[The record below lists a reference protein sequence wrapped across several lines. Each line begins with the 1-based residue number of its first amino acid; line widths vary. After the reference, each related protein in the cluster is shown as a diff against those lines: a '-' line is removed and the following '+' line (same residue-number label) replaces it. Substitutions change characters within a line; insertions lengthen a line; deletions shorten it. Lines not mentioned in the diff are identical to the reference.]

1 MSHTSAYHAPTC
13 LRAANTRHRAS
24 VRAADADRMLQPWA
38 RAPHALTAPALV
50 AAVAAAV
57 RAAADADD
65 SFDSNRREYQE
76 YSY

>member
-1 MSHTSAYHAPTC
+1 M
-13 LRAANTRHRAS
+13 RD
-24 VRAADADRMLQPWA
+24 ADADRMLQP

-76 YSY
+76 FSY